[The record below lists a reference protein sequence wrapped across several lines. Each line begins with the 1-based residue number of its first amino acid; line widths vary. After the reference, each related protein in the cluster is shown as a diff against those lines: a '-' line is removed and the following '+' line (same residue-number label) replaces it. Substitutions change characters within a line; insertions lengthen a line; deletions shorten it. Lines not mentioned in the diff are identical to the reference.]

1 MPPTM
6 RTLLTLLLT
15 TLITFASAQTEV
27 VMRSHKFSNGVQPTF
42 SVNFP
47 SADKA
52 SVEAWFERA
61 LKGISDEVRDKKE
74 VIATGA
80 RIPAATGDTLAVFLA
95 VEQRSKGD
103 DAIVHLGFRI
113 QNEFIHSDSEQRR
126 IDGCKAWVYEQAVA
140 YKKDLANKSLDE
152 ALKVKARLNSEM
164 EMLQKE
170 QKRAEL
176 AIERNTTR
184 SAEAV
189 ADKAKAEIDL
199 KRADE
204 DVRTHQ
210 ASSTANPTDE
220 EIKQLNAALKEQR
233 KLQERITKLTKDD
246 SDAQQKIVELK
257 QALVKNATDQDAK
270 TKAIAEQQVVVE
282 TRRKVLDEVR

>member
-1 MPPTM
+1 M

-47 SADKA
+47 GADKA

-113 QNEFIHSDSEQRR
+113 QNVFVNSDSEQRR

-164 EMLQKE
+164 EMLVKE

-176 AIERNTTR
+176 SIERNTTR

-189 ADKAKAEIDL
+189 TDKAKAEIDL
-199 KRADE
+199 KLADE

-233 KLQERITKLTKDD
+233 KLQERIAKLTKEDA
-246 SDAQQKIVELK
+246 DAQQKIVELK

-270 TKAIAEQQVVVE
+270 TKAIAEQQVVVD
-282 TRRKVLDEVR
+282 TRRKVLDEVK